1 MLNLDTH
8 ILVDALEGEL
18 RPAERRLLASDRW
31 GISAIVLW
39 ELAKLAQLGRIGL
52 DLGESRTQRALR
64 RIHAWP
70 LSIEVCR
77 ASCELD
83 FRGDP
88 ADELIAATSVVHRVP
103 LVTRDGKIR
112 ASRLV
117 PLAALR

>member
-18 RPAERRLLASDRW
+18 RPAEQRLLSGDRW
-31 GISAIVLW
+31 GVSAIVLW

-52 DLGESRTQRALR
+52 DLGEPRMQRALR
-64 RIHAWP
+64 QIHTWP
-70 LSIEVCR
+70 LSVVVCR
-77 ASCELD
+77 TSCELD

-88 ADELIAATSVVHRVP
+88 ADELIAATSIVHQVP

-112 ASRLV
+112 ASRIV
-117 PLAALR
+117 PLAEFD

>member
-18 RPAERRLLASDRW
+18 RPAEQRLLASDRW
-31 GISAIVLW
+31 GISAIALW

-52 DLGESRTQRALR
+52 DLGEPRMQRVLR
-64 RIHAWP
+64 QVHTWP

-77 ASCELD
+77 TSCELD

-103 LVTRDGKIR
+103 LVTRDRKIR
-112 ASRLV
+112 ASRIV